1 MGWGVH
7 DYPGE
12 PPEIPRPVCPVC
24 GQECE
29 EVTVNL
35 NGEVLW
41 CNNCIDD
48 FVWVRNADDWWE
60 DEHS

>member
-7 DYPGE
+7 DYPE
-12 PPEIPRPVCPVC
+12 PPEEAARPICPVC
-24 GQECE
+24 GCECE

-41 CNNCIDD
+41 CDQCRDK
-48 FVWVRNADDWWE
+48 FVWVRDAYDWME
-60 DEHS
+60 DMMA